1 MPIFNHD
8 ENNRRKLAKTSDKHF
23 VTEVEEELSERVAHE
38 KSSAVTR
45 AITDAD
51 QAVTEAT
58 RDEIT
63 RMKLIEHG
71 CCPQCN
77 GRIEHFLYT
86 VVCPSCGWFRRA
98 VPDASSCIVHMDTG
112 EKLTCD
118 HVYSV
123 NTDQLLCVTE
133 GVVRSHV
140 MRQHIKRIEYIWDEE
155 KLKEAKAKAK
165 KRVFGICAWCEK
177 DLQEAEDN
185 QPIEE
190 YVAFGAMQERYVFCS
205 RQCLEAFRKQYPSR
219 VHRNCYETDCEN
231 CDKCIKRY
239 DSRGFKRIM
248 PIK

>member
-8 ENNRRKLAKTSDKHF
+8 ENNRRKLARTSDKQF

-71 CCPQCN
+71 CCPRCH

-86 VVCPSCGWFRRA
+86 VVCPSCGWFRRTI
-98 VPDASSCIVHMDTG
+98 PDANSCIVHMDTG

-118 HVYSV
+118 HVYYV
-123 NTDQLLCVTE
+123 DTD
-133 GVVRSHV
+133 
-140 MRQHIKRIEYIWDEE
+140 
-155 KLKEAKAKAK
+155 
-165 KRVFGICAWCEK
+165 
-177 DLQEAEDN
+177 
-185 QPIEE
+185 
-190 YVAFGAMQERYVFCS
+190 
-205 RQCLEAFRKQYPSR
+205 
-219 VHRNCYETDCEN
+219 
-231 CDKCIKRY
+231 
-239 DSRGFKRIM
+239 
-248 PIK
+248 